1 MSGTR
6 VGLRQGAY
14 RGSGRRPDGAHDR
27 IGDQVS
33 KLLALSTNAAT
44 RIRGFFVTRDF
55 LFHDGRS
62 LRRFS
67 MRGRTQ
73 AALACAGAAMVGLSG
88 YGAAHA
94 AYDAAAA
101 GGMVEQPASDQ
112 QIARMERRL
121 DAMQARVSTIRQ
133 VAEVRAKRLE
143 QRQALIAAAL
153 TGKGDAQKMAL
164 ATLSIDPA
172 ADRLAAAAVAP
183 LMKVEGRQLALAG
196 MAQRVVD
203 QRYAETFATIRK
215 LGLKPQR
222 VAKRSAAVAMGG
234 PLVPAD
240 SAEARAD
247 IAADQQFRTLFQS
260 WKKLDSLQQGA
271 IAIPSV
277 QPVQHL
283 QFTSNFGIRS
293 DPFRGTAAMHAGVDI
308 PGPVG
313 TPIYAT
319 ADGIVS
325 NAERRGGYGNMV
337 EINHGKGIAT
347 RYGHLSKILVSDGAR
362 VTRGQL
368 IALMGSTGRSTG
380 PHLHYEV
387 RIDGHAVNPVPF
399 LTTADY
405 LLAAQDRS
413 VHAIPVS
420 TDGPAAQD

>member
-1 MSGTR
+1 MNTFARTAAAFGSR
-6 VGLRQGAY
+6 VR
-14 RGSGRRPDGAHDR
+14 
-27 IGDQVS
+27 
-33 KLLALSTNAAT
+33 ALFAT
-44 RIRGFFVTRDF
+44 RDV
-55 LFHDGRS
+55 LFHDGRG
-62 LRRFS
+62 LRRVS
-67 MRGRTQ
+67 ITGRSQ
-73 AALACAGAAMVGLSG
+73 AVAAVAGTLMIGFSG
-88 YGAAHA
+88 YGAAQA
-94 AYDAAAA
+94 AQLAT
-101 GGMVEQPASDQ
+101 QPADTR
-112 QIARMERRL
+112 IVHMEHRL

-133 VAEVRAKRLE
+133 VAREHAERLD

-153 TGKGDAQKMAL
+153 TGKGDEAKLAL
-164 ATLSIDPA
+164 AQLAIDPA
-172 ADRLAAAAVAP
+172 ADRLAADVVKP
-183 LMKVEGRQLALAG
+183 LVKVEGRQSELAAAAQKVLDRRLA
-196 MAQRVVD
+196 QTD
-203 QRYAETFATIRK
+203 ATLK
-215 LGLKPQR
+215 TLG
-222 VAKRSAAVAMGG
+222 VAGRLTVARTTTGGMGG
-234 PLVPAD
+234 PMLDANG
-240 SAEARAD
+240 AEAQAD
-247 IAADQQFRTLFQS
+247 LKADAQFRTLFQS
-260 WKKLDSLQQGA
+260 WKKLDTLQQGA

-319 ADGIVS
+319 ADGIVGH
-325 NAERRGGYGNMV
+325 AGRQGGYGNMV

-347 RYGHLSKILVSDGAR
+347 RYGHLSKILVADGSR

-387 RIDGHAVNPVPF
+387 RIDGHAVNPIPF

-405 LLAAQDRS
+405 LLAAQDRA